1 MAKYL
6 AGDILTAALLE
17 DDVDDWDT
25 YTPAWT
31 ASVNPAIGNGTIT
44 GQYKRI
50 GNFVVVDAGFVA
62 GTTTTFGT
70 SQWFFSLPVNAAQP
84 GNPLNDPYIGD
95 WHGWDNSVTQHRK
108 GQVILASATTM
119 SFHTHADPA
128 AGVTSAAPITWA
140 TSDRLTAR
148 AVYRAA

>member
-1 MAKYL
+1 VAKYL

-25 YTPAWT
+25 YVPAWT
-31 ASVNPAIGNGTIT
+31 ASVNPAIGNGTLT
-44 GQYKRI
+44 GRYKQFGKI
-50 GNFVVVDAGFVA
+50 VVVDVGMLA

-70 SQWFFSLPVNAAQP
+70 SQWFFSLPVTALQP
-84 GNPLNDPYIGD
+84 GHPLNDPYMGH
-95 WHGWDNSVTQHRK
+95 WHGWDNSLTQHRM
-108 GQVILASATTM
+108 GPVILTGTTTM

-128 AGVTSAAPITWA
+128 AGVTSAAPMTWA

-148 AVYRAA
+148 GLYHAA